1 MCSGRCRAPTL
12 LSRARAF
19 PTQTLDV
26 FWGRPSIT
34 VRAPSSS
41 CCATVSSS
49 LMSMRATR
57 NLAISWLLLTVVA
70 VAVALSA
77 GRIQRRGFSARTSSQ
92 SISPPNEVRALWV
105 VRNTLTSPEKIHN
118 MVERASAAGFNTLIV
133 QVRGRGDAYYRS
145 RWEPRAI
152 ELKDQ
157 PADFDPLA
165 VTLAEAHGR
174 GLKVHA
180 WLNTSLLANLDA
192 LPADPNHVYN
202 RHPEWL
208 AVPRAVASEL
218 FSMSPRDALYRQR
231 IVEWSK
237 ANRGELE
244 GVYTGPA
251 NSKVREHIYR
261 IWMDII
267 QKYPVDGM
275 HFDYVRFA
283 SPDFDYSRTS
293 LKTFRKWLE
302 PQLTAS
308 ERHAL
313 KKTLKVNPLAATD
326 KYTAKFGDFQR
337 EQVTTLVER
346 IYHAVKKR
354 RPDVVVSAAVFAND
368 ENAFTRRFQDW
379 RRWLRMG
386 ILDVACPMA
395 YTPDTAIFQKQI
407 EVATS
412 TAHAAGRRVW
422 AGIGAYRI
430 PAESTV
436 EKINRARMIGADGI
450 ILFSYDFTATP
461 SALNP
466 QGDYLERVRHAA
478 FTSPPVP
485 KMN

>member
-1 MCSGRCRAPTL
+1 MK
-12 LSRARAF
+12 
-19 PTQTLDV
+19 
-26 FWGRPSIT
+26 
-34 VRAPSSS
+34 
-41 CCATVSSS
+41 
-49 LMSMRATR
+49 ATR
-57 NLAISWLLLTVVA
+57 NLAISCLLLAVVA
-70 VAVALSA
+70 VAVASSA
-77 GRIQRRGFSARTSSQ
+77 ARIEQRGSSAKPTSPST

-133 QVRGRGDAYYRS
+133 QVRGRGDAYYKS

-157 PADFDPLA
+157 PTDFDPLA
-165 VTLAEAHGR
+165 LTLAEAHRR

-192 LPADPNHVYN
+192 LPTDPNHVYN
-202 RHPEWL
+202 KHPEWL

-218 FSMSPRDALYRQR
+218 YSMSPRDAFYRQR

-237 ANRGELE
+237 ANRSELE

-251 NSKVREHIYR
+251 NPKVREHIYR

-293 LKTFRKWLE
+293 LKTFHKWLE
-302 PQLTAS
+302 PQLSKS
-308 ERHAL
+308 ERSAL
-313 KKTLKVNPLAATD
+313 KKVLKQNPLAATD
-326 KYTAKFGDFQR
+326 KYMAKLGDFQR
-337 EQVTTLVER
+337 EQVTKLVER

-354 RPDVVVSAAVFAND
+354 RPDIIVSAAVFAND

-379 RRWLRMG
+379 RRWLRMD

-395 YTPDTAIFQKQI
+395 YTPDTAVFQKQI

-436 EKINRARMIGADGI
+436 EKINTARMIGADGI
-450 ILFSYDFTATP
+450 ILFSYDFTTTP
-461 SALNP
+461 STLNP
-466 QGDYLERVRHAA
+466 QGDYLERVRRAA
-478 FTSPPVP
+478 FASPVTP
-485 KMN
+485 N